1 MSFRHR
7 NALYLR
13 ISRHTVIPLY
23 LYLDDKDV
31 KWMNDKILTQVIRDM
46 RPLILQK
53 WREELEFKDV
63 SGPKRKKFGV
73 VDVYRGAFA
82 PQTRHFSS
90 APRRQLIPKPS
101 DLDTKEDLKR
111 EKATRSAKS
120 VGQKRKRSE
129 TADRQSSTSPNS
141 LPPIVRRSERRVT
154 RNIPTGAYREQEEDD
169 ERELGDEEQDATPG
183 ETNLDLDD
191 AQEADMDASTTK
203 EVVVKTEQEDTDL
216 ASLLAR
222 ASPMAAEDA
231 DYLEPQAAQSETD
244 KRQRED
250 SMDVDEVQE
259 KPTLTL
265 GYDGYTI
272 PDVCLAIIVEPY
284 SGSAASRAAT
294 REPSTAPGANP
305 SRYVGLAPPSRAAT
319 EVPEEGSPT
328 IPKKPLFR
336 DFTPMPGDEIEE
348 VPRFPSVAP
357 QRTYP
362 RVPLFH
368 ETTPGLDDDD
378 GDSSKL
384 IQFSQAINLG
394 GNRLTVG
401 EGGEDEDDA
410 DALLADADEAR

>member
-23 LYLDDKDV
+23 LYLDDKDI

-46 RPLILQK
+46 RPLILKK

-73 VDVYRGAFA
+73 VDVYRGA
-82 PQTRHFSS
+82 
-90 APRRQLIPKPS
+90 PRRQLIPKPS
-101 DLDTKEDLKR
+101 DVETKEDIKR
-111 EKATRSAKS
+111 EKASRSAKS

-129 TADRQSSTSPNS
+129 TADRQSSTSSNS
-141 LPPIVRRSERRVT
+141 VPPIVRRSERRVT
-154 RNIPTGAYREQEEDD
+154 RNVPAGTYREQEEDD

-183 ETNLDLDD
+183 EANLDLDD
-191 AQEADMDASTTK
+191 AQEADMDASTSK

-231 DYLEPQAAQSETD
+231 DYLEPQATQSETD
-244 KRQRED
+244 EGQRED
-250 SMDVDEVQE
+250 SMDVDEVQQ

-265 GYDGYTI
+265 RYDGYTV

-319 EVPEEGSPT
+319 EGPEEATPT

-336 DFTPMPGDEIEE
+336 DFTPMPGDEIQEL
-348 VPRFPSVAP
+348 PR
-357 QRTYP
+357 
-362 RVPLFH
+362 
-368 ETTPGLDDDD
+368 
-378 GDSSKL
+378 
-384 IQFSQAINLG
+384 
-394 GNRLTVG
+394 
-401 EGGEDEDDA
+401 
-410 DALLADADEAR
+410 